1 MLTKCGYKAG
11 KMHQNVMFALLLF
24 KQPQLWRCCVA
35 TDRFLYTVHEPL
47 ECQDSAGLLNKC
59 SRWSKCILHHAIACN
74 RYFMSTGHLF
84 FVSSTDKDVHLR
96 NHLQKLL
103 CVSPFLFHLDPISEC
118 ENNRKHAKL
127 MAKRPNSRLGFEAVL
142 FEVTDLRPTLWREP
156 LTGSSKIFKN
166 KVFESLQKWLDR
178 VSQIFLTVSIRRSV
192 LDCDILR
199 CHDVQMRP
207 VSCRDC
213 GACSACNAPGPSAE
227 PSAPGSEGRPNDPGS
242 CWGSCA
248 ASDVSKASLT
258 FLRHLTW
265 TQHGCQWLGS
275 VGDLPMLLH
284 NSVPFEASLSVVW
297 IAWELWSVSM

>member
-1 MLTKCGYKAG
+1 MLCCYWSLLVHSARTTGMPGFGGALE
-11 KMHQNVMFALLLF
+11 QMFTMVEVYPA
-24 KQPQLWRCCVA
+24 
-35 TDRFLYTVHEPL
+35 
-47 ECQDSAGLLNKC
+47 S
-59 SRWSKCILHHAIACN
+59 CN
-74 RYFMSTGHLF
+74 RMQSLF
-84 FVSSTDKDVHLR
+84 HEHR
-96 NHLQKLL
+96 A
-103 CVSPFLFHLDPISEC
+103 PFLCQLDRQRRTSPQSSAKAPVCFSISFSF
-118 ENNRKHAKL
+118 RSHQRMRKQSKHAKL

-265 TQHGCQWLGS
+265 TQHSCQWLGS